1 MPGSSV
7 WSIDGIGTLGV
18 AYAQPAAVGSTTMV
32 TKGETIEDALAQ
44 AEAARERLE
53 AALAEAEAALINTVS
68 DTANIVDANWADA
81 NVKVEKARAR
91 CRQLRAA
98 LVDRDHANRITRS
111 RVRSDAGIKQS
122 EELPKQELAASP
134 PAIQPRD
141 HALAGE
147 SKRSQDESRRRNP
160 IQRFRMFF
168 SGEELNPKDARARST
183 LIRQAIEFLGL
194 VLAYLLYFH
203 IDVQLRILRLLSIIS
218 VWARH

>member
-1 MPGSSV
+1 M
-7 WSIDGIGTLGV
+7 TN
-18 AYAQPAAVGSTTMV
+18 
-32 TKGETIEDALAQ
+32 GEKLEDALAQ

-98 LVDRDHANRITRS
+98 LVDREHSKPITRS
-111 RVRSDAGIKQS
+111 RVRTDTGIKQP
-122 EELPKQELAASP
+122 EELPKQEPAASP

-141 HALAGE
+141 HAPPGE
-147 SKRSQDESRRRNP
+147 SKISQDESPRRNR
-160 IQRFRMFF
+160 IQRFKMFF
-168 SGEELNPKDARARST
+168 SGQELNPKDARARST
-183 LIRQAIEFLGL
+183 LIRQTIEFLGL